1 MGEQRIGRSQVFFAG
16 RAPTLLARTMVFMV
30 CVTMVF
36 SGVFIKPQSAQA
48 QVSFSLKDVARPVP
62 TAVVF
67 PLNPADPT
75 AAGTPLGSGDPLSFQ
90 NLIDAGIVKN
100 QAALIQLGKALFWD
114 MQVGSDGIQSCA
126 TCHFSAG
133 ADIRTKNQLSPGL
146 LDQNF
151 TNNPLGGNGDSF
163 FGNSTVPFT
172 AHDPLAPV
180 DVQPPNPAL
189 NVPGYPQFA
198 PNYQLVVDDFPLYE
212 WFPATF
218 IVPRGGDT
226 TFEEEFFTVNRDT
239 NDVVSSQ
246 GVRRTQFVSVQP
258 GKAVDKGT
266 PLPDI
271 FNLTTPGQLN
281 TKGVTRRVEPR
292 NAPTMVN
299 AVFNFDNFWDG
310 RASFIFNGVNPFGF
324 RDRASTL
331 KQNVAGVLTDVFIR
345 VTNSSL
351 ASQAV
356 GPPGSDFEMSWA
368 GRSLPDIGKKMVS
381 MLPLAKQLVHPQD
394 SVLGPMSRGKINAQG
409 KVGGSK
415 GLKDLAT
422 GKSTTYQKMI
432 QDAFQDQWWN
442 SPDTITVLA
451 GTAALQR
458 ASTSDPRSMVVSPGK
473 TTVSKGINLLNGAN
487 AALPTLAANQFTQMM
502 FNFSL
507 FFGLAVQAYEATLI
521 ADDTPVD
528 NGTLTEQEQTGRDIF
543 LNQGKCNNCHKFPV
557 TSNHTVLNIQP
568 NDQGA
573 PTDIIEEMV
582 MAIPPTANY
591 DQGFYNISERRTTED
606 LSRAGTA
613 PNAPPFLNPL
623 DNNNPFPLSYVALNV
638 LRAAGQLPPDVA
650 RFTQAVVPPQAR
662 LAIRGGF
669 KVPQLRNVEFTGP
682 YMASGQQATL
692 RQVVEFYTR
701 GGNFPNTNLADFD
714 PDVEGIPIMVN
725 PFLDPSADANI
736 DALVAFLS
744 RGLTDDRTK
753 FERAPFD
760 HPQLFIPNGADKKGT
775 KDIMKEIPAVGAAGV
790 AQAIPHFLGLDPNF
804 SNPF

>member
-1 MGEQRIGRSQVFFAG
+1 MGEQRSVRSQVFFTG
-16 RAPTLLARTMVFMV
+16 RAPTVLARTMVFMV

-36 SGVFIKPQSAQA
+36 SGVFIKPQSVQA
-48 QVSFSLKDVARPVP
+48 QPSFSLKDVPRPVP

-75 AAGTPLGSGDPLSFQ
+75 AAGTPLGLGGDLNFQ
-90 NLIDAGIVKN
+90 DLITAGIVKN

-172 AHDPLAPV
+172 AHDPLAPGGGS
-180 DVQPPNPAL
+180 QPPNPAL
-189 NVPGYPQFA
+189 NVPGYTPRFA
-198 PNYQLVVDDFPLYE
+198 PNYELVVDDFPLYE

-218 IVPRGGDT
+218 IVPRGDDV
-226 TFEEEFFTVNRDT
+226 TFAEEFFTTTRDT

-246 GVRRTQFVSVQP
+246 GVRRTRFVAVQP
-258 GKAVDKGT
+258 GRAVDRGT

-271 FNLTTPGQLN
+271 FNVVTPGQLN
-281 TKGVTRRVEPR
+281 LNGRVRRVEPR

-324 RDRASTL
+324 RDRSSTL
-331 KQNVAGVLTDVFIR
+331 KLNVEGELTDVFIR

-368 GRSLPDIGKKMVS
+368 GRTFPDIGKKMVS
-381 MLPLAKQLVHPQD
+381 LRPLNKQLVHPQD
-394 SVLGPMSRGKINAQG
+394 SVLGPMSRARVNAG
-409 KVGGSK
+409 KVVGQR
-415 GLKDLAT
+415 GLNV
-422 GKSTTYQKMI
+422 TTYADMI
-432 QDAFQDQWWN
+432 RAAFQDQWWDN
-442 SPDTITVLA
+442 PDIITVLP

-458 ASTSDPRSMVVSPGK
+458 ASSNDPRTMTLSPGK

-487 AALPTLAANQFTQMM
+487 AAAPVAANQFTQMM

-507 FFGLAVQAYEATLI
+507 FWGLAVQAYEATLI
-521 ADDTPVD
+521 ADDTPLD
-528 NGTLTEQEQTGRDIF
+528 NNTLTAQEQKGLDIF
-543 LNQGKCNNCHKFPV
+543 RGQGKCDACHKFPV
-557 TSNHTVLNIQP
+557 TSNHSIFDIKP
-568 NDQGA
+568 NAQGV
-573 PTDIIEEMV
+573 PDDIVETMN
-582 MAIPPTANY
+582 MAIGPTANY

-613 PNAPPFLNPL
+613 PDAPPFLNPL
-623 DNNNPFPLSYVALNV
+623 DENKPFPLSYVALNV
-638 LRAAGQLPPDVA
+638 LRFNNQLPPDVA
-650 RFTQAVVPPQAR
+650 RFTQVVDPPQDR

-714 PDVEGIPIMVN
+714 PDVEGIPDLVN
-725 PFLDPSADANI
+725 PFLDPAADANI

-760 HPQLFIPNGADKKGT
+760 HPQLFIPNGANRAGT
-775 KDIMKEIPAVGAAGV
+775 RDIMKEIPAVGAAGA
-790 AQAIPHFLGLDPNF
+790 AQAIPRFLNLDPNF